1 MDNIIQMKNIDGVD
15 KQEKLIFERL
25 KEVYKELGQVDDLT
39 FHSPAREFEY
49 GFAIRHSG
57 IKNTDR
63 VLDAGCG
70 SSPLLLY
77 LKRFGYED
85 LTGIDTQSSFDNP
98 TFSFKP
104 EWREQLG
111 INYVQANIINYRS
124 KVFDVIF
131 CISVLEHIFRPIDR
145 LKAIINL
152 WENLKDGGKLIMTFD
167 YMQWV
172 GIGLQYLLL
181 NSGKC
186 IECINY
192 KNKITAICLKKTNNE
207 GMSEWVQMN
216 QGL

>member
-1 MDNIIQMKNIDGVD
+1 MESIILMKNVNETDEQD
-15 KQEKLIFERL
+15 KVIFQRL
-25 KEVYKELGQVDDLT
+25 EGFYKEMGQTDDLSA
-39 FHSPAREFEY
+39 HSPTRNFEY
-49 GFAIRHSG
+49 GFAITQAG
-57 IKNTDR
+57 VKNTHR

-77 LKRFGYED
+77 LKKFGYTD

-104 EWREQLG
+104 EWREEFG

-131 CISVLEHIFRPIDR
+131 CISVLEHIYRPIDR

-152 WENLKDGGKLIMTFD
+152 WENLRDGGKLIMTFD

-181 NSGKC
+181 GSAKC

-192 KNKITAICLKKTNNE
+192 QDKITAICLEKINNE
-207 GMSEWVQMN
+207 GMAEWVQMN
-216 QGL
+216 KGI